1 MHGQCPF
8 GQLAPYIEGKGDRRH
23 GDHGARIAR
32 RRGGVRVDGA
42 CGISAVIFLG
52 WGGVVGLVHSCV
64 LNKIMGIRYHTH
76 IVSVMRL
83 CITLGGCRH
92 ISVVTCVC
100 CGRLGNRVYSRTRN
114 TGPLCNFALDV
125 ECSFTRLS
133 LCGKKGL
140 CARRGSKGRNK
151 RQAMLTGTGPLVSHQ
166 ASGHF

>member
-64 LNKIMGIRYHTH
+64 LNKIMGIRSQTH
-76 IVSVMRL
+76 IVSVIRL

-92 ISVVTCVC
+92 ISIAMCAR
-100 CGRLGNRVYSRTRN
+100 CGHSGNMVYGMACN
-114 TGPLCNFALDV
+114 IGPLHDFTLNV
-125 ECSFTRLS
+125 ECSFPRLG
-133 LCGKKGL
+133 LGGKKGL
-140 CARRGSKGRNK
+140 CVCRGSKGRNK
-151 RQAMLTGTGPLVSHQ
+151 RHVGRWW
-166 ASGHF
+166 